1 MSEVPPKK
9 KRRPSVS
16 LKQRS
21 VLMLRRQGFDTADV
35 ERRIPR
41 SFVTV
46 DLFNFADLV
55 AIRADVPGVLA
66 IQSTSTSNQAARVKK
81 IIAEPRALT
90 WLRAGNRIEV
100 HGWLKSKRTRRWE
113 CTVTEIKASDFDEDV
128 LQLNRNEGEA
138 DAVTDELR
146 RKAPEDGQNNGKE
159 E

>member
-1 MSEVPPKK
+1 MNETPPKK

-21 VLMLRRQGFDTADV
+21 VLMLRRQGFDVADV

-81 IIAEPRALT
+81 ILDEPRALT

-113 CTVTEIKASDFDEDV
+113 CTVTEIKASDFDE
-128 LQLNRNEGEA
+128 GSPA
-138 DAVTDELR
+138 
-146 RKAPEDGQNNGKE
+146 
-159 E
+159 

>member
-1 MSEVPPKK
+1 MNETPPKK
-9 KRRPSVS
+9 KRAKGTS

-21 VLMLRRQGFDTADV
+21 VLMLRRQGFDVADV

-81 IIAEPRALT
+81 ILDEPRALT

-113 CTVTEIKASDFDEDV
+113 CTVTE
-128 LQLNRNEGEA
+128 
-138 DAVTDELR
+138 
-146 RKAPEDGQNNGKE
+146 
-159 E
+159 